1 MVYIIQTL
9 LVNRSLVCGE
19 GIMRVG
25 RGVKVEV
32 AGPPHAGFTGWGSRR
47 RGEESGG
54 VKRVGCIR
62 G

>member
-1 MVYIIQTL
+1 MVNIIQTL
-9 LVNRSLVCGE
+9 LVNSCLVCGE

-32 AGPPHAGFTGWGSRR
+32 AGPRHAGFTGWGSRR
-47 RGEESGG
+47 GEESGG
-54 VKRVGCIR
+54 MKRVGSIR